1 VELNKES
8 SMYEDHKRSY
18 DPKDNTIVIQG
29 AKQHNLK
36 NVNITIPKNKLI
48 VFTGVSGSGKSTLVF
63 DTIYAEAQRRFMVGF
78 SAFARRNLQKLEKP
92 KFDFVYGL
100 TPAIAIEQKGVGN
113 NPRSTVGTITEIS
126 DYLRLLYSRVG
137 IRHCIDCG
145 TKIIPQTPK
154 QICKGIFSKL
164 KEGEKCKLVTAISLD
179 PNLNFKHDL
188 DKLAASGVHKV
199 RINGQVYDTSDI
211 DRKKIDSKVYAE
223 IVVKFTI
230 PQELKNH
237 YDEYLN
243 KYSMNIK
250 KFLKLGMGTLSI
262 EREVGETLYF
272 TTNSICPKCFY
283 KFPDLTSQHFSFNT
297 PAGMCPEC
305 GGLGVKQSMLPES
318 LLGNTK
324 LSILDGAIKWYGV
337 IRDSDKTTWPTG
349 PLDVVFNHYGA
360 DIETPW
366 DNLLDKVKNVILYG
380 SGDEKLK
387 YRSTLG
393 NKDTLKPVLGLIPE
407 LTRLYYK
414 SDSEFTR
421 KKYGAYM
428 TSEPCNECH
437 GTRLCKEARNVTI
450 NGKTISEVSKM
461 SVEDAIR
468 WLQEACEEF
477 NEDIFKISSEI
488 IEEVKNRLLFLK
500 KVGLKYLSLDRSAP
514 TLSGGE
520 GQRVRL
526 AGQLS
531 SGIMGIMYILDEPS
545 VGLHPRDLKSL
556 VDTLLTLRDQ
566 GNSVLV
572 VEHDEFIM
580 QYADLIVDVGPKAG
594 ELGGEIMSQG
604 TIEEIMN
611 DENSLTGKYLGGKL
625 IVGNDEW
632 SKNLVDNCKW
642 LTLKGVKHNN
652 LKDVT
657 VKFPLGRFTCVTGVS
672 GSGKSSLMQG
682 VLKPLLEKLLNGE
695 ETKPGKYD
703 EIIGYEYLDR
713 IIDVSQSPIGRTPRS
728 NPATYTGVFDKIRK
742 VFAETEYAKDNGL
755 KADYFSFNSKKGCC
769 EVCSGEGQIKI
780 EMHFLADIW
789 VTCNEC
795 NGKRFKPEILA
806 CKYKGK
812 NIADVLELTAKEALD
827 FFEGHRD
834 ICRILQTLCDVGLE
848 YIKLGQSSVTLSGGE
863 AQRIKLAKEISK
875 KTKEKM
881 IYILDEP
888 TTGLHFSDINHL
900 LDIFNRLVK
909 DGHTL
914 IVIEHNIDVI
924 KSADWIVDI
933 GPDGG
938 VNGGE
943 VVAETYPKDLINIK
957 ESYTGKAL
965 KESLNW
971 QSRKNF
977 NNI

>member
-1 VELNKES
+1 MNILKEI
-8 SMYEDHKRSY
+8 SMNNNCKNAY
-18 DPKDNTIVIQG
+18 DPKDNNIVIQG
-29 AKQHNLK
+29 ARQHNLK
-36 NVNITIPKNKLI
+36 NVNITLPKNKLI

-63 DTIYAEAQRRFMVGF
+63 DSIYAEAQRRFMAGV

-92 KFDFVYGL
+92 KFDFMYGL

-126 DYLRLLYSRVG
+126 DYLRLLYSRIG
-137 IRHCIDCG
+137 IRHCTDCG
-145 TKIIPQTPK
+145 TEIIPRTPK
-154 QICKGIFSKL
+154 QICKSIFEKVR
-164 KEGEKCKLVTAISLD
+164 EGEKLKLITAVSLD
-179 PNLNFKHDL
+179 PRINFKRDL
-188 DKLAASGVHKV
+188 EKLTAAGIHKL
-199 RINGQVYDTSDI
+199 RINGNVYDISDI
-211 DRKKIDSKVYAE
+211 LKNKIDSKVYAE
-223 IVVKFTI
+223 VVGVLTI
-230 PQELKNH
+230 PQELKKH

-243 KYSMNIK
+243 KYSSIIN
-250 KFLKLGMGTLSI
+250 KFVKLGNGTLKV
-262 EREVGETLYF
+262 ENEGETLYF
-272 TTNSICPKCFY
+272 TTNSTCPKCY
-283 KFPDLTSQHFSFNT
+283 YNFPDLSSQHFSFNT
-297 PAGMCPEC
+297 PVGMCPEC
-305 GGLGVKQSMLPES
+305 GGLGVKQAMLPES
-318 LLGNTK
+318 LIGDTK

-366 DNLLDKVKNVILYG
+366 EELPERLREVLLYG

-393 NKDTLKPVLGLIPE
+393 NKDTFKSVPGLIPE

-428 TSEPCNECH
+428 TSEPCSECN
-437 GTRLCKEARNVTI
+437 GTRLCKEARSVTI

-461 SVEDAIR
+461 SVEDAIT
-468 WLQEACEEF
+468 WIQEACEEF
-477 NEDIFKISSEI
+477 DDDIFKISSEI
-488 IEEVKNRLLFLK
+488 LEEVTNRLLFLK
-500 KVGLKYLSLDRSAP
+500 KVGLKYLSLDRAAP

-566 GNSVLV
+566 GNTVLV

-580 QYADLIVDVGPKAG
+580 QYADMIVDVGPRAG
-594 ELGGEIMSQG
+594 ELGGEIMSHG
-604 TIEEIMN
+604 TIDEIMN
-611 DENSLTGKYLGGKL
+611 DENSLTGKYLSGKL
-625 IVGNDEW
+625 IVGSDEW
-632 SKNLVDNCKW
+632 SKNSVDNCKW
-642 LTLKGVKHNN
+642 LSLKGVSHNN
-652 LKDVT
+652 LRNID

-672 GSGKSSLMQG
+672 GSGKSSLIQG
-682 VLKPLLEKLLNGE
+682 VLRPLLEKLLNDE
-695 ETKPGKYD
+695 DTKPGKYK
-703 EIIGYEYLDR
+703 EIKGYEYLDK
-713 IIDVSQSPIGRTPRS
+713 IIDVSQAPIGRTPRS

-742 VFAETEYAKDNGL
+742 VFASTEYAKDNGL

-795 NGKRFKPEILA
+795 NGQRFKPEILA

-812 NIADVLELTAKEALD
+812 NIADVLDLTVKEALD
-827 FFEGHRD
+827 FFEGNRE

-888 TTGLHFSDINHL
+888 TTGLHFSDIQHL
-900 LDIFNRLVK
+900 LDIFKRLVK

-938 VNGGE
+938 VHGGE
-943 VVAETYPKDLINIK
+943 VVAEAYPKDLINVK

-965 KESLNW
+965 KKSLNW
-971 QSRKNF
+971 NSRKNF
-977 NNI
+977 NS